1 MIQRKRKFD
10 LVEKQLDGSGGWI
23 IADITEEQVKNA
35 DLGVGKLFI
44 AKVEKLDLEK
54 MKKYFCKNC
63 DSEFDGPPKIQVEE
77 AENEAISDE
86 MILVERG
93 QYACHKCN
101 AIISEYRVFAKN
113 E

>member
-1 MIQRKRKFD
+1 MIHQRRKFD

-23 IADITEEQVKNA
+23 IADITEEQVKKA

-44 AKVEKLDLEK
+44 AKIEKLDLEK
-54 MKKYFCKNC
+54 IKKYFCKIC
-63 DSEFDGPPKIQVEE
+63 DSEFSGPPKIRVEE

-86 MILVERG
+86 LILVERG
-93 QYACHKCN
+93 QYTCQKCDS
-101 AIISEYRVFAKN
+101 IISEYRVFAKN